1 MNLGKP
7 VFSQLMSLISDYE
20 FSKCVD
26 RYNGDYRVKEFS
38 CKEHFLV
45 MSFAQLTYRDSL
57 RDIESCLQAMS
68 KKLYHSGIKKP
79 VARNT
84 LAKANERRNWRIYA
98 DFAQVLIAQTR
109 KLYAQENTFLND
121 IDHMAYALD
130 STTIDLCLQMF
141 PWAKF
146 RQNKGAV
153 KMHTL
158 LDLQGSIPTFIKI
171 TPGTVHDVNILDQ
184 LPIEAGAFYIMD
196 MGYIDYQ
203 RLFRIQQAGAFFVI
217 RAKENMA
224 FDRVYSH
231 SAKKEVGIQVDQ
243 TIKFTHPQS
252 QAKYPSHLRR
262 IKFHDLEKNK
272 TFIFLTNHFDIEA
285 TTIAGLY
292 KERWKIELFFKWIK
306 QHLKIK
312 SFYGTSENAIHCQ
325 IWIAICSYL
334 IVAIAKKK
342 LKIQQTL
349 YSLLQVISISIFE
362 KEPINQL
369 VSNNQSHFKDSNFS
383 NQLNIF

>member
-171 TPGTVHDVNILDQ
+171 TPGTVHDVNVLDQ

-252 QAKYPSHLRR
+252 HAKYPSHLRR
-262 IKFHDLEKNK
+262 IKFYDLEKNK

-285 TTIAGLY
+285 TIIAGLY

-334 IVAIAKKK
+334 IVAIDKKK

-349 YSLLQVISISIFE
+349 YSFLQIISISIFE

-369 VSNNQSHFKDSNFS
+369 VSNGESHFKDSDFS
-383 NQLNIF
+383 NQLNLF

>member
-7 VFSQLMSLISDYE
+7 VFSQLISLISDYE

-98 DFAQVLIAQTR
+98 YFAQVLIAQTR

-349 YSLLQVISISIFE
+349 YSFLQVISISIFE

-369 VSNNQSHFKDSNFS
+369 VSNNQSHFKDSDFS
-383 NQLNIF
+383 NQLNLF

>member
-1 MNLGKP
+1 MYLGKP
-7 VFSQLMSLISDYE
+7 VFSQLMSIISDYE

>member
-7 VFSQLMSLISDYE
+7 VFSQLMSLVSDYE

-171 TPGTVHDVNILDQ
+171 TPGSVHDVNILDQ

-231 SAKKEVGIQVDQ
+231 TAKKEVGIQVDQ
-243 TIKFTHPQS
+243 TIKFTHQQS

-272 TFIFLTNHFDIEA
+272 TFIFLTNHFEVEA

-349 YSLLQVISISIFE
+349 YSFLQVISISIFE

-369 VSNNQSHFKDSNFS
+369 VSNSDSHFKDSDFA
-383 NQLNIF
+383 NQLILF

>member
-1 MNLGKP
+1 MYLGKP

>member
-1 MNLGKP
+1 MYLGKP

-243 TIKFTHPQS
+243 TIKFTQPQS

-349 YSLLQVISISIFE
+349 YSFLQVISISIFE

-383 NQLNIF
+383 NQLNLF

>member
-285 TTIAGLY
+285 TIIAGLY

-349 YSLLQVISISIFE
+349 YSFLQVISISIFE

>member
-1 MNLGKP
+1 
-7 VFSQLMSLISDYE
+7 
-20 FSKCVD
+20 VD

-349 YSLLQVISISIFE
+349 YSFLQVISISIFE

-383 NQLNIF
+383 N

>member
-231 SAKKEVGIQVDQ
+231 SAKKEFGIQVDQ
-243 TIKFTHPQS
+243 TIKFTLPQS

-349 YSLLQVISISIFE
+349 YSFLQVISISIFE

>member
-1 MNLGKP
+1 
-7 VFSQLMSLISDYE
+7 
-20 FSKCVD
+20 
-26 RYNGDYRVKEFS
+26 
-38 CKEHFLV
+38 
-45 MSFAQLTYRDSL
+45 
-57 RDIESCLQAMS
+57 MS

-224 FDRVYSH
+224 FDRVSH

-243 TIKFTHPQS
+243 IIKFTHPQS

-262 IKFHDLEKNK
+262 IKFHDLEKK
-272 TFIFLTNHFDIEA
+272 KH
-285 TTIAGLY
+285 LY
-292 KERWKIELFFKWIK
+292 F
-306 QHLKIK
+306 
-312 SFYGTSENAIHCQ
+312 
-325 IWIAICSYL
+325 
-334 IVAIAKKK
+334 
-342 LKIQQTL
+342 
-349 YSLLQVISISIFE
+349 
-362 KEPINQL
+362 
-369 VSNNQSHFKDSNFS
+369 
-383 NQLNIF
+383 

>member
-26 RYNGDYRVKEFS
+26 RYNCDYRVKEFS

-171 TPGTVHDVNILDQ
+171 TPGSVHDVNVLDQ

-203 RLFRIQQAGAFFVI
+203 RLFRIQQAGGFFVI

-243 TIKFTHPQS
+243 TIKFTLPQS

-262 IKFHDLEKNK
+262 IKFHDLKKNK

-349 YSLLQVISISIFE
+349 YSFLQVISISIFE

-369 VSNNQSHFKDSNFS
+369 VSNGESHFKDSDFS
-383 NQLNIF
+383 NQLNLF

>member
-171 TPGTVHDVNILDQ
+171 TPGSVHDVNILDQ

-285 TTIAGLY
+285 TIIAGLY

-312 SFYGTSENAIHCQ
+312 SFYGTSENAIYCQ

-349 YSLLQVISISIFE
+349 YSFLQVISISIFE

-369 VSNNQSHFKDSNFS
+369 VRNDDSHFKDSDFS
-383 NQLNIF
+383 NQLNLF

>member
-1 MNLGKP
+1 
-7 VFSQLMSLISDYE
+7 
-20 FSKCVD
+20 
-26 RYNGDYRVKEFS
+26 
-38 CKEHFLV
+38 
-45 MSFAQLTYRDSL
+45 
-57 RDIESCLQAMS
+57 MS

-171 TPGTVHDVNILDQ
+171 TPGTVHDVNVLDQ

-203 RLFRIQQAGAFFVI
+203 RLFRIQQAGGFFVI

-285 TTIAGLY
+285 TIIAGLY

-349 YSLLQVISISIFE
+349 YSFLQIISISIFE

-369 VSNNQSHFKDSNFS
+369 VSNSESHFKDSDFS
-383 NQLNIF
+383 NQLNLF